1 MGEFTT
7 EITSESRQFGFKR
20 KGADFSIEGNYNA
33 NKTEST
39 YFLDGTIFT
48 EPTHVTIGSCYTNG
62 NTNININNKEYNNLF
77 GAIATQLN
85 LLLEELAA
93 KASTTEV

>member
-7 EITSESRQFGFKR
+7 EITSESRQLGFKR
-20 KGADFSIEGNYNA
+20 KGTTFSIEGNYNV
-33 NKTEST
+33 NKTENT
-39 YFLDGTIFT
+39 HFLDGTIFT

-62 NTNININNKEYNNLF
+62 STNISINDKEYNNLF

-85 LLLEELAA
+85 LLSEELAA
-93 KASTTEV
+93 KVTSPVV